1 MTKYNLIRGLLQ
13 AFSLLKITR
22 ITYQVPYY

>member
-1 MTKYNLIRGLLQ
+1 MTKYNLISALLQ

-22 ITYQVPYY
+22 ITYQLPYY